1 MTTIAV
7 VGSGGVGLDS
17 HGLRRT
23 QRLDMPTTARRD
35 D

>member
-1 MTTIAV
+1 MTTIKV
-7 VGSGGVGLDS
+7 VGPDGIGLDS
-17 HGLRRT
+17 HGLQRT